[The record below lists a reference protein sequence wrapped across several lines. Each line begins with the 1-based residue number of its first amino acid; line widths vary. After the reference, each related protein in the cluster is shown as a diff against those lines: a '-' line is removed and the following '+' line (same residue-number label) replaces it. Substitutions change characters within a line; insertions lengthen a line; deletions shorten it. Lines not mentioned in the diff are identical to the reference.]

1 MSLFIRGCLALALLL
16 TTAGDGLAQ
25 CGGTTTTTTLPC
37 GAFVTKWGSAG
48 SGNGQFNAPWGVA
61 VDAAGNV
68 YVADVANNRIQRFTG
83 TGAFLTAWGSAG
95 TGNGQFENPRGVTVD
110 AAGNVYVADGDN
122 DRIQKFTCQ

>member
-68 YVADVANNRIQRFTG
+68 YVADTGNNRIQKFTG
-83 TGAFLTAWGSAG
+83 TGGFLTAWGSAG
-95 TGNGQFENPRGVTVD
+95 SGNGQF
-110 AAGNVYVADGDN
+110 NVP
-122 DRIQKFTCQ
+122 